1 MVKLIIVVALSVL
14 VLVLFTNYFT
24 DFLAIFN
31 SSLATITE
39 YCSDFFSVLAGW
51 VSTIFS
57 YPFLAMIITLFVGL
71 WLVVF
76 IFRFLGG
83 GR

>member
-1 MVKLIIVVALSVL
+1 MVKLIIIVALSVL

-31 SSLATITE
+31 SSLATITD

-51 VSTIFS
+51 VSTIFNN
-57 YPFLAMIITLFVGL
+57 YYLTLIITLFVGL
-71 WLVVF
+71 WLVLF